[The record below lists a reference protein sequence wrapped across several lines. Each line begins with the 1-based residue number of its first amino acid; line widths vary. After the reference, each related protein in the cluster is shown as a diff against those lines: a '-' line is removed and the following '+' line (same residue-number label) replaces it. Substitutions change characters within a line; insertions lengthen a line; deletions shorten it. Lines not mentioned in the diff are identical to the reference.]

1 MSTDVQ
7 ARRMHEYHEGCTLV
21 QVQKKKHRYN
31 LSKVTTKS
39 RELYLFHVVDHLQ
52 KSNINAHTELVD
64 TIADS
69 AHTP

>member
-1 MSTDVQ
+1 MRTDV
-7 ARRMHEYHEGCTLV
+7 EGCTSITRDVHLYKY
-21 QVQKKKHRYN
+21 KKKHRYN

-52 KSNINAHTELVD
+52 KSNTNAHTELVD